1 MRGAP
6 MRNKPQ
12 AARARSSDESAR
24 TVEESLNQGYEQFLS
39 SLSEEQKKQDR
50 INQQKQ
56 KQILVEFARDLA
68 RISGE

>member
-1 MRGAP
+1 MRS
-6 MRNKPQ
+6 KPQ
-12 AARARSSDESAR
+12 AVRARSSDESTR

-68 RISGE
+68 EISGE